1 MSKPLSERELLEL
14 TLENLLG
21 WARDEVEL
29 NDGVEEDLEWRYA
42 EIVDSYLENLEAKLR
57 GK

>member
-1 MSKPLSERELLEL
+1 MSKLLPERELLGL
-14 TLENLLG
+14 TLETLLG
-21 WARDEVEL
+21 WAREEVEL

-42 EIVDSYLENLEAKLR
+42 EIVDSYLENLEAKLQ